1 MTRNEIMLQIQV
13 TFYNLGYKNYFS
25 IISDKN
31 NCLKIYLERR
41 IEWIKDKKIKTDRQ
55 ESFEQI

>member
-1 MTRNEIMLQIQV
+1 MLQIQV